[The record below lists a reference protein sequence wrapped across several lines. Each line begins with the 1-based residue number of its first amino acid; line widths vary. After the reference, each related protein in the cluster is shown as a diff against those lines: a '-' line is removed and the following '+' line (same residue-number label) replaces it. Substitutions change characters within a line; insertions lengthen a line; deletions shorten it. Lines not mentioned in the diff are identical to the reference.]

1 MTENTI
7 KYDIT
12 FSVILSTVQVLNTA
26 TSVFLSKWSDE
37 ENQISNITD
46 TESTFNNSEEVKNE
60 RIHNLGVYAMYHL
73 GAGIAQVFG
82 ILMMTLAVLKS
93 SKTLHNKTFRNI
105 LRAPMKFF
113 DTTPQGR
120 ILNRLGKDVDV
131 LDTNMQFSLRNA
143 ISGKK
148 ITVKMLHDPIPGRPS
163 LLLWK
168 ISI

>member
-1 MTENTI
+1 
-7 KYDIT
+7 
-12 FSVILSTVQVLNTA
+12 
-26 TSVFLSKWSDE
+26 
-37 ENQISNITD
+37 
-46 TESTFNNSEEVKNE
+46 
-60 RIHNLGVYAMYHL
+60 MYHL

-143 ISGKK
+143 ISGKE
-148 ITVKMLHDPIPGRPS
+148 ITVKMLHDPIPSRPGRPVLGVNFYPS
-163 LLLWK
+163 WSWNSS
-168 ISI
+168 SIWHFNDDFGCFEK

>member
-1 MTENTI
+1 
-7 KYDIT
+7 
-12 FSVILSTVQVLNTA
+12 
-26 TSVFLSKWSDE
+26 
-37 ENQISNITD
+37 
-46 TESTFNNSEEVKNE
+46 
-60 RIHNLGVYAMYHL
+60 MYHL

-143 ISGKK
+143 ISGKE
-148 ITVKMLHDPIPGRPS
+148 ITVNKLHVPNSGHPSLGVPPWASLPGRPS
-163 LLLWK
+163 LGVPPWASLPGCQLIPIWPFEFE
-168 ISI
+168 

>member
-1 MTENTI
+1 
-7 KYDIT
+7 
-12 FSVILSTVQVLNTA
+12 
-26 TSVFLSKWSDE
+26 
-37 ENQISNITD
+37 
-46 TESTFNNSEEVKNE
+46 
-60 RIHNLGVYAMYHL
+60 MYHL

-143 ISGKK
+143 ISGKE
-148 ITVKMLHDPIPGRPS
+148 ITVKMLYYPIPGPPS
-163 LLLWK
+163 LGVPPWASLPGCQLIPIWPFEFE
-168 ISI
+168 